1 MKIVEIVEV
10 ELGQEESKKYN
21 FEMYAEYED
30 GYSCYIYG
38 EDEESC
44 MYEIGVLVDK
54 HKECIYYT
62 AVNDE
67 DRTDGEWIGRENYIY
82 E

>member
-1 MKIVEIVEV
+1 MKIVKV
-10 ELGQEESKKYN
+10 ELNSEESKDYN

-44 MYEIGVLVDK
+44 MYEIGSLMTNTKKVKNINLQ
-54 HKECIYYT
+54 
-62 AVNDE
+62 
-67 DRTDGEWIGRENYIY
+67 G
-82 E
+82 